1 MKGSKTPT
9 IIAVTAL
16 VVSVLA
22 ATPLGHAA
30 GRLVLAKSSVGTPQL
45 KKSAV
50 TSVKVKNGSLL
61 AADFKAGQLPSGPQ
75 GPKGDPGPQG
85 PKGDAGA
92 PGATRVV
99 QRIADGPIV
108 GAGGW
113 SRAGASFQSGETL
126 VGGGAKALF
135 TWPADAT
142 LVMSAPIS
150 ATMWWAEFRN
160 DGTGSTMFARAYAL
174 CATP

>member
-1 MKGSKTPT
+1 MKSTKTPT
-9 IIAVTAL
+9 IIAVAAL
-16 VVSVLA
+16 LVSVLA

-30 GRLVLAKSSVGTPQL
+30 GRLVLAKSSVGTKQL
-45 KKSAV
+45 KRNAV
-50 TSVKVKNGSLL
+50 TSVKVKDGSLL
-61 AADFKAGQLPSGPQ
+61 AADFKAGQIPP

-92 PGATRVV
+92 SGATRVV
-99 QRIADGPIV
+99 QRSADGPIV

-113 SRAGASFQSGETL
+113 SRAGASCQPGETL
-126 VGGGAKALF
+126 VGGGARAFF

-150 ATMWWAEFRN
+150 ATMWWVEFRN
-160 DGTGSTMFARAYAL
+160 DGTGSTMYARAYAV

>member
-30 GRLVLAKSSVGTPQL
+30 GRLVLAKGSVGTAQL
-45 KKSAV
+45 KNNAV

-61 AADFKAGQLPSGPQ
+61 AADFKAGQVPS

-85 PKGDAGA
+85 PRGDVGA

-113 SRAGASFQSGETL
+113 SRAGASCQSGETL
-126 VGGGAKALF
+126 VGGGAKAFF

-160 DGTGSTMFARAYAL
+160 DGTGSTMYARAYAL
-174 CATP
+174 CASP